1 MKNTKTNNFIFD
13 VDGTLTPSRQKIDNK
28 FKDFFI
34 QFCQSNRVFL
44 ITGSDY
50 AKTVEQ
56 LGKEIVYAVNRV
68 YNCSGND
75 VWEKDINVK
84 SSSWKLPEDARDW
97 LNKKLLSS
105 NFVLRTGNHIEDR
118 PGSVNFSIVGR
129 NATLGER
136 ELYKK
141 YDQEVGEREKISIEF
156 NHTFQ
161 NLESRIGGETGIDIY
176 QKGLDKSQ
184 IVSDFNKDDK
194 LYFFGDKMDPGGN
207 DYPLGKRI
215 ERENKGMAVNVK
227 NWQDTFEI
235 LNYYQE
241 AKIAQ

>member
-1 MKNTKTNNFIFD
+1 MKSTENNFIFD
-13 VDGTLTPSRQKIDNK
+13 VDGTLTPSRRQIDKN
-28 FKDFFI
+28 FKEFFLT
-34 QFCQSNRVFL
+34 FCQNNSVFL
-44 ITGSDY
+44 VTGSDY
-50 AKTVEQ
+50 QKTVEQ
-56 LGKEIVYAVNRV
+56 VGEEIVLAAKRI

-75 VWEKDINVK
+75 VWENGKNIK
-84 SSSWKLPEDARDW
+84 SSNWKLPEDALAW
-97 LNKKLLSS
+97 LTDTLSS
-105 NFVLRTGNHIEDR
+105 SKFVLRTGNHIEER

-136 ELYKK
+136 ELYKE